1 MGMFNYIKIGQE
13 LPLNEELKA
22 LNNDWQKEP
31 FQTKELGENLMDT
44 YIIRDNNLY
53 KVESHG
59 HWEDNPD
66 YKESKE
72 KKGYRQFFD
81 KNRWVK
87 EREDEIF
94 CSDITTSFEFG
105 TYILGKTENDNDI
118 FPDWEAVVV
127 KGVVTE
133 LTLTKDYFK
142 KSSKDR
148 VELDKKFKDQIETH
162 ERKMRC
168 PVYSLYFNYYIK
180 PLESLGRK
188 ISHNLNKPIKVLNWL
203 QWKGIS
209 KAVNLL
215 TPR

>member
-1 MGMFNYIKIGQE
+1 MGMFNYIKVEQE

-22 LNNDWQKEP
+22 LNNDWLKEP
-31 FQTKELGENLMDT
+31 FQTKELGESLMDT
-44 YIIRDNNLY
+44 YIIRGNNLY

-59 HWEDNPD
+59 HWEDNPE
-66 YKESKE
+66 YTEGKT
-72 KKGYRQFFD
+72 YREFFN
-81 KNRWVK
+81 KNKWVK
-87 EREDEIF
+87 DREEEIF
-94 CSDITTSFEFG
+94 CSNTTTSFEFG

-118 FPDWEAVVV
+118 FPDWKAVVV

-133 LTLTKDYFK
+133 LTLVEDYFK

-162 ERKMRC
+162 QRKMNC
-168 PVYSLYFNYYIK
+168 PVYSLYFNYYVKSI
-180 PLESLGRK
+180 ESLGRK
-188 ISHNLNKPIKVLNWL
+188 ISYNLNKPIKVLNWL